1 MKKEKHT
8 SELTADFK
16 SKLINR
22 KSDLYEKV
30 HNLNENIEWD
40 KVIIGF
46 CIDEISTI
54 DKILKSI
61 KKL

>member
-1 MKKEKHT
+1 MNTKT
-8 SELTADFK
+8 TPELLEDFQ

-22 KSDLYEKV
+22 KNDLYEKAD
-30 HNLNENIEWD
+30 NLNQNIEWD

-46 CIDEISTI
+46 TIDEISRI
-54 DKILKSI
+54 DKILKSL

>member
-1 MKKEKHT
+1 MNTKT
-8 SELTADFK
+8 TPELLEDFQ

-22 KSDLYEKV
+22 KSDLYEKA

-46 CIDEISTI
+46 TIDEISRI
-54 DKILKSI
+54 DKILKSL

>member
-1 MKKEKHT
+1 MKNEKHT

-22 KSDLYEKV
+22 KSDLYERA

-46 CIDEISTI
+46 TIDEINTI
-54 DKILKSI
+54 DKILKSL
-61 KKL
+61 KKV